1 GLHHY
6 AGFLANQ
13 GKYDDAEPLYK
24 RALTIREEVLGPRHP
39 DVASILNNLASLLES
54 QVIFVKQS
62 IQRVAQWGNVTTW
75 FDQLARRNC
84 GLHHYAAFL
93 ANQGKYDDAEP
104 LYKRALT
111 IKEEVLGPRHP
122 DVASRLNNLASLLK
136 SQGKYDDAEPL
147 YKRAL
152 TIREEVLG
160 PRHPDVASSLNNLAT
175 LLASQVMWY

>member
-1 GLHHY
+1 MGTIGQVCERGQTYLGLFSRTD
-6 AGFLANQ
+6 GS
-13 GKYDDAEPLYK
+13 D
-24 RALTIREEVLGPRHP
+24 LGRSF
-39 DVASILNNLASLLES
+39 AS
-54 QVIFVKQS
+54 FVKQS

-136 SQGKYDDAEPL
+136 SQ
-147 YKRAL
+147 
-152 TIREEVLG
+152 
-160 PRHPDVASSLNNLAT
+160 
-175 LLASQVMWY
+175 VMWHRSRCFDSPFSILYVCMVIT